1 MQTTSASG
9 AWQYLISARETQ
21 TKRDLCQMV
30 WLQGSQCREF
40 KVFVAQ
46 PCIFSCC
53 GSRERQICASSCI
66 LVTLSGSSRATEAPA
81 RVDAFQVLWGGGP
94 VCLCVFVP
102 LLSGCL
108 WNRLPFPL
116 HMSLWL
122 RARLRGRA
130 SRGFLVPFPGSSD
143 SKRHSLQQEIV
154 RQRGKEWGRA
164 EKGLICRK

>member
-81 RVDAFQVLWGGGP
+81 HVDAFQVLWGGGP

-108 WNRLPFPL
+108 LEQAALPSAYVSVATCPTAWESFPWLSGAIPRQLRQQKALSAAGNR
-116 HMSLWL
+116 
-122 RARLRGRA
+122 
-130 SRGFLVPFPGSSD
+130 
-143 SKRHSLQQEIV
+143 
-154 RQRGKEWGRA
+154 
-164 EKGLICRK
+164 